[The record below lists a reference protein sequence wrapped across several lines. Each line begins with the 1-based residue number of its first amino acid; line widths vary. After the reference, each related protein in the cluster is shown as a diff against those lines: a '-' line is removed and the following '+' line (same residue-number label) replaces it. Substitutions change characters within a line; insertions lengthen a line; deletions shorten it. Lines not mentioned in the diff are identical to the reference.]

1 MRTLIK
7 LLLFQLVIS
16 VPLMAQEDKTVFTL
30 DDAITYALENN
41 YDAIN
46 ASRDLV
52 DAQKQ
57 KWETIAVGLPQI
69 SGAVSYQNQFQQ
81 TEAQF
86 PSILVPEQFLPE
98 GIIQGPDTFVP
109 IIFTQPQQLTATA
122 TLTQQIFDG
131 SYIVGVQAT
140 KAFLSFSQNNKEKT
154 DLQITKGVVS
164 AYSNVILARA
174 SVSIIEKN
182 KANLEDNLLETRKI
196 YENGLTDE
204 ESVEQLQIT
213 LATIDNQLKNGKR
226 LERITLQMLNLMMG
240 LDINHNTMLAE
251 DLDAIF
257 EESIVFDLA
266 EKELNLE
273 NNVDYKLAENLNQQ
287 RYFELKL
294 AKSKALPRLNAFLNY
309 GALSFGDSF
318 SFLDNGQEYFAFST
332 LGVDLNIPIFSSLG
346 RNASTQR
353 AKIALDKAKTQLTQ
367 AESQIK
373 LQYEQT
379 KSEYILALE
388 RYETSKAN
396 LNLAER
402 IEHKNEIKYKEGIAT
417 SFELRQ
423 AQMQLYSTQQEFLQS
438 MADVINRR
446 TELKGILNEK

>member
-446 TELKGILNEK
+446 TELKGILNED